1 MIRKIKMNMLPYI
14 SMLIL
19 YLSVFINHAT
29 AKPKNKYREYIKKN
43 KYSEITKNEYGE
55 TIKEKRRK
63 NKITVK
69 RKGEK
74 TKEKKTK
81 GFSVQDIRT
90 SKWFD
95 DIFDEIYIDEHNKLC
110 ITIIED
116 KDNMITY
123 KPLDKPRKKVTHNA
137 SLDTVYHIK
146 RKIVFNHKSIK
157 DPIEF
162 EAKLKKKSKRKWKLI
177 KISELYHK
185 NKYRDVFY
193 FNEEGKF
200 ISFSSH
206 IKCLDCKKGEVGGVR

>member
-1 MIRKIKMNMLPYI
+1 MNKKLTKMKNNIKRKMNILRYI
-14 SMLIL
+14 SILIL
-19 YLSVFINHAT
+19 YLCMFTNYAT
-29 AKPKNKYREYIKKN
+29 AKPKNKYRKN
-43 KYSEITKNEYGE
+43 
-55 TIKEKRRK
+55 
-63 NKITVK
+63 VK
-69 RKGEK
+69 RKITKKRQGER
-74 TKEKKTK
+74 TK
-81 GFSVQDIRT
+81 GKVIMSSAKDIRT
-90 SKWFD
+90 YKWFD
-95 DIFDEIYIDEHNKLC
+95 DIFDEIYIDEYDRLC

-123 KPLDKPRKKVTHNA
+123 NPLDKPRKKVTHEA

-146 RKIVFNHKSIK
+146 RKVVFNHKSIK

>member
-1 MIRKIKMNMLPYI
+1 MNKKLTKMKNNIKRKMNILRYI
-14 SMLIL
+14 SILIL
-19 YLSVFINHAT
+19 YLCMFTNYAT
-29 AKPKNKYREYIKKN
+29 AKPKNKYRKN
-43 KYSEITKNEYGE
+43 
-55 TIKEKRRK
+55 
-63 NKITVK
+63 VK
-69 RKGEK
+69 RKITKKRQGER
-74 TKEKKTK
+74 TK
-81 GFSVQDIRT
+81 GKVIMSSAKDIRT
-90 SKWFD
+90 YKWFD
-95 DIFDEIYIDEHNKLC
+95 DIFDEIYIDEYDRLC

-123 KPLDKPRKKVTHNA
+123 NPLDKPRKKVTHEA

-146 RKIVFNHKSIK
+146 RKVVFNHKSIK

-162 EAKLKKKSKRKWKLI
+162 EAKLKKKSRRKWKLT

-185 NKYRDVFY
+185 KKYSDVFY

>member
-1 MIRKIKMNMLPYI
+1 MNKKLTKMKNNIKRKMNILRYI
-14 SMLIL
+14 SILIL
-19 YLSVFINHAT
+19 YLCMFTNYAT
-29 AKPKNKYREYIKKN
+29 AKPKNKYRKN
-43 KYSEITKNEYGE
+43 
-55 TIKEKRRK
+55 
-63 NKITVK
+63 VK
-69 RKGEK
+69 RKITKKRQGER
-74 TKEKKTK
+74 TK
-81 GFSVQDIRT
+81 GKVIMSSAKDIRT
-90 SKWFD
+90 YKWFD
-95 DIFDEIYIDEHNKLC
+95 DIFDEIYIDEYDRLC

-123 KPLDKPRKKVTHNA
+123 NPLDKPRKKVTHEA

-146 RKIVFNHKSIK
+146 RKVVFNHKSIK

-162 EAKLKKKSKRKWKLI
+162 EAKLKKKSKRKWKLT

-185 NKYRDVFY
+185 KKYSDVFY